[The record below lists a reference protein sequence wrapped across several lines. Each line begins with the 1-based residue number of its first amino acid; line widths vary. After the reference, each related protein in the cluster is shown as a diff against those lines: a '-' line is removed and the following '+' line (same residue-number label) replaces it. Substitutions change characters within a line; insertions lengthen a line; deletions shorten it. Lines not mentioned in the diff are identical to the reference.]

1 MSWAKYQGN
10 HEITDQGQAFM
21 HLNREPKSVVP
32 GAGLETLFLESE
44 LSLIRIGLEKAR
56 EVTEELQQKAVGNF
70 NSAT

>member
-1 MSWAKYQGN
+1 MSWAKYQGTQSLQAVAN

-32 GAGLETLFLESE
+32 GAGLETQFLASEE

-56 EVTEELQQKAVGNF
+56 EVTEEL
-70 NSAT
+70 